1 MKKKMCEQRF
11 CRLLLRFVFLFTILA
26 CVDAKSDGFMQCVHE
41 RNEQVGMISHSL
53 EAGWNHSVTHFS
65 AIFCLKL
72 VYGVQQDQDGARGK
86 RQSGQQYQP
95 FRIHIHYD
103 NTVMQ

>member
-1 MKKKMCEQRF
+1 MCEQRF
-11 CRLLLRFVFLFTILA
+11 GRLLLWFVFLFIVLA
-26 CVDAKSDGFMQCVHE
+26 CVDAKGNDFMQCVHE
-41 RNEQVGMISHSL
+41 RNEQVGMVSYSL
-53 EAGWNHSVTHFS
+53 EGWIESFSDSLS

-72 VYGVQQDQDGARGK
+72 VYGVQQDQNGARGK

-103 NTVMQ
+103 TTVNTQ